1 MTNLLCIVRLTLF
14 FLSATVASAVS
25 LQAAERFYNGGAGGT
40 GVREL
45 PLFVAKDFKIF
56 DKYGLD
62 VELIF
67 TNGGSPLV
75 QALVGGSIQTASVAA
90 MAPIRAIQSGA
101 NLAIVAGFLN
111 KNMYSFVTRQ
121 NIQKAADLKGKTI
134 GIASFGAANEF
145 SALMALKALGI
156 APNEVNLRVAGGSLA
171 RLTGIEHGGI
181 DATVVP
187 HSNSGIALSRGMR
200 VFADLAKVIKEFPDG
215 TVVMKRNLSQRERA
229 AARRFLQA
237 LSEAIYRLRTEPSMR
252 ETIVAGMQRRMRVN
266 RKYAEEVYEEYDQVF
281 SYPPRV
287 GRDGLQDVLD
297 IMSKQTNRPQA
308 EFKVDRYVD
317 ESIMDELAAEGF
329 FKKLESRSN

>member
-1 MTNLLCIVRLTLF
+1 MNAHIVAFVIAALTF
-14 FLSATVASAVS
+14 ITS
-25 LQAAERFYNGGAGGT
+25 LPSVHAAERFYNGGAGGT

-90 MAPIRAIQSGA
+90 TAPIRAIQSGA

-121 NIQKAADLKGKTI
+121 NIQKATDLKGKTI

-156 APNEVNLRVAGGSLA
+156 SPADVNLRVAGGSLA

-229 AARRFLQA
+229 AAKRFLQA
-237 LSEAIYRLRTEPSMR
+237 MSEAIYRLKTEPSMR
-252 ETIVAGMQRRMRVN
+252 ETIVTGMQKRMRVN

-287 GRDGLQDVLD
+287 GKDGLQDALD
-297 IMSKQTNRPQA
+297 VMAKQTNKPEA

-317 ESIMDELAAEGF
+317 ESIMDELTADVF
-329 FKKLESRSN
+329 FTKLESRSN

>member
-1 MTNLLCIVRLTLF
+1 MNAHIVAFVIAALTF
-14 FLSATVASAVS
+14 ITS
-25 LQAAERFYNGGAGGT
+25 LPSVHAAERFYNGGAGGT

-121 NIQKAADLKGKTI
+121 NIQKATDLKGKTI

-156 APNEVNLRVAGGSLA
+156 SPADVNLRVAGGSLA

-229 AARRFLQA
+229 AAKRFLQA
-237 LSEAIYRLRTEPSMR
+237 MSEAIYRLKTEPSMR
-252 ETIVAGMQRRMRVN
+252 ETIVTGMQKRMRVN

-287 GRDGLQDVLD
+287 GKDGLQDVLD
-297 IMSKQTNRPQA
+297 VMAKQTNKPEA

-317 ESIMDELAAEGF
+317 ESIMDELSADGF
-329 FKKLESRSN
+329 FTKLESRSN

>member
-1 MTNLLCIVRLTLF
+1 MSGRVVGFLIATLTFTTSL
-14 FLSATVASAVS
+14 VS
-25 LQAAERFYNGGAGGT
+25 VHAAERFYNGGAGGT

-101 NLAIVAGFLN
+101 NLAIVGGFLN
-111 KNMYSFVTRQ
+111 KNMYSLVTRQ
-121 NIQKAADLKGKTI
+121 NIQKAADLKGKTV

-156 APNEVNLRVAGGSLA
+156 SPTDVNLRVAGGSLA

-229 AARRFLQA
+229 AAKRFLQA
-237 LSEAIYRLRTEPSMR
+237 MSEAIYRLKTEPSMR
-252 ETIVAGMQRRMRVN
+252 ETIVTGMQKRMRVN

-287 GRDGLQDVLD
+287 GKDGLQDVLD
-297 IMSKQTNRPQA
+297 MMAKQTNKPQA

-317 ESIMDELAAEGF
+317 ESIMDELAGEGF

>member
-1 MTNLLCIVRLTLF
+1 MNAHIVAFVIAALTF
-14 FLSATVASAVS
+14 ITS
-25 LQAAERFYNGGAGGT
+25 LPSVHAAERFYNGGAGGT

-90 MAPIRAIQSGA
+90 TAPIRAIQSGA

-121 NIQKAADLKGKTI
+121 NIQKATDLKGKTI

-156 APNEVNLRVAGGSLA
+156 SPADVNLRVAGGSLA

-229 AARRFLQA
+229 AAKRFLQA
-237 LSEAIYRLRTEPSMR
+237 MSEAIYRLKTEPSMR
-252 ETIVAGMQRRMRVN
+252 ETIVTGMQKRMRVN

-287 GRDGLQDVLD
+287 GKDGLQDVLD
-297 IMSKQTNRPQA
+297 VMAKQTNKPEA

-317 ESIMDELAAEGF
+317 ESIMDELTADVF
-329 FKKLESRSN
+329 FTKLESRSN

>member
-1 MTNLLCIVRLTLF
+1 MNAHIVAFVIAALTF
-14 FLSATVASAVS
+14 ITS
-25 LQAAERFYNGGAGGT
+25 LPSVHAAERFYNGGAGGT

-121 NIQKAADLKGKTI
+121 NIQKATDLKGKTI

-156 APNEVNLRVAGGSLA
+156 SPADVNLRVAGGSLA

-229 AARRFLQA
+229 AAKRFLQA
-237 LSEAIYRLRTEPSMR
+237 MSEAIYRLKTEPSMR
-252 ETIVAGMQRRMRVN
+252 ETIVTGMQKRMRVN

-287 GRDGLQDVLD
+287 GKDGLQDVLD
-297 IMSKQTNRPQA
+297 VMAKQTNKPEA

-317 ESIMDELAAEGF
+317 ESIMDELTADVF
-329 FKKLESRSN
+329 FTKLESRSN